1 MPADALASTDLAL
14 PDKRSGKVRDVYAL
28 PEPVRGRPAVLIV
41 ATDRLSAFDVVLPT
55 PITGKGRI
63 LTALSDAWFG
73 FIEERD
79 LALTHRLP
87 GADARGH
94 VSPEEHALIDGRAT
108 VALACDVGPGECGC
122 RGYLDGSGWKEYLAT
137 GTVCGVPL
145 PAGLERGSELPEPV
159 FTPATKAQAGEHD
172 ENISFDRAC
181 TLVGGSVM
189 ERLRAMS
196 LAIYEAARAHAHRA
210 GIILADTKFE
220 FGVPKDRT
228 HAVSGFDPEELV
240 LVDEALTPDSS
251 RYWEASA
258 WSPGGAQA
266 SFDKQFVRDHLQRLC
281 DEGAWDKTTPGPKLP
296 EGVVAGTRARYREA
310 AMRLFPSLE
319 AVLEG

>member
-28 PEPVRGRPAVLIV
+28 PGPVDGRPAVLIV

-55 PITGKGRI
+55 PIPGKGRV

-73 FIEERD
+73 FIEERG
-79 LALTHRLP
+79 LARTHRLAS
-87 GADARGH
+87 ADASAVLTPGECER
-94 VSPEEHALIDGRAT
+94 IDGRAT
-108 VALACDVGPGECGC
+108 VALACDVVPIECVC
-122 RGYLDGSGWKEYLAT
+122 RGYLDGSGWKEYEAS

-145 PAGLERGSELPEPV
+145 PAGLQRGSALPSPV
-159 FTPATKAQAGEHD
+159 FTPATKAQAGAHD
-172 ENISFDRAC
+172 ENITFDRAC
-181 TLVGGSVM
+181 TLVGGPVM
-189 ERLRAMS
+189 ERLRSAT
-196 LAIYEAARAHAHRA
+196 LAIYATARAHAERA

-220 FGVPKDRT
+220 FGVPTDR
-228 HAVSGFDPEELV
+228 ASRDGAFDPDELI

-266 SFDKQFVRDHLQRLC
+266 SFDKQFVRDHLQALC
-281 DEGAWDKTTPGPKLP
+281 DDGSWDKSPPGPELP
-296 EGVVAGTRARYREA
+296 AGVVDGTRQRYREA
-310 AMRLFPSLE
+310 AVRLFPPLGS
-319 AVLEG
+319 VLDR